1 MRFNGISILTDD
13 FEGMT
18 KFYKEVLQ
26 AEVKGNE
33 VIAAFKVRGAKFS
46 ICSTSVMRSM
56 APGSMQGAGNG
67 SYTIEMEVEDVDQEY
82 ERLKALNVTIVKEPS
97 TQTWGRR
104 SVWIRDPQGN
114 IINLFKKVG
123 RGAGKK

>member
-13 FEGMT
+13 FEGMK
-18 KFYKEVLQ
+18 KFYTDVLQ
-26 AEVKGNE
+26 AEVKENG
-33 VIAAFKVRGAKFS
+33 VTAAFKVRGAKFS
-46 ICSTSVMRSM
+46 ICSMSVMRSM
-56 APGSMQGAGNG
+56 APGSMLGAGNG

-82 ERLKALNVTIVKEPS
+82 ERMKALNVTIVKEPS

-114 IINLFKKVG
+114 ILNLYKKVG
-123 RGAGKK
+123 KGTRKK

>member
-1 MRFNGISILTDD
+1 MRFNGICILTDD

-18 KFYKEVLQ
+18 KFYTEVLQ
-26 AEVKGNE
+26 AEAKGNE
-33 VIAAFKVRGAKFS
+33 VIVSFKVRGAKFS
-46 ICSTSVMRSM
+46 ICKTSVMRSM

-82 ERLKALNVTIVKEPS
+82 ERLKALNVTIVKAPS

-104 SVWIRDPQGN
+104 SVWVRDPQGN
-114 IINLFKKVG
+114 ILNFYKKVG
-123 RGAGKK
+123 RGTRKK